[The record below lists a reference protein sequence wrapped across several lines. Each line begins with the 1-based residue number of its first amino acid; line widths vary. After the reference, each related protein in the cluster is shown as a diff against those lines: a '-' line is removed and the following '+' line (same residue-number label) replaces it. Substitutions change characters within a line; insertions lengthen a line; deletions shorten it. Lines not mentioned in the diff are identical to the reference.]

1 MHRSFWLAKPNM
13 ALMLLLAASLS
24 LAGFISLNV
33 EAGSAATRSGGLSV
47 PSSSSSSSSPSSGSS
62 RKAPRFGNRTLRKG
76 MSGDD
81 VKILKGIVRSKSLLS
96 SPLTTEFDTPTKSA
110 VKKFQRKEDI
120 STSGV
125 VNKATSK
132 SMIRSLRRTEASW
145 YGPGLYGN
153 GVACGGTL
161 RPGTVGV
168 AHKTLPCGSKVMVG
182 YRGRF
187 LMTKVIDRG
196 PYIKGRALDLTYAG
210 AKALGFINAGVA
222 NVRYAVVK
230 RK

>member
-1 MHRSFWLAKPNM
+1 MHHSLRLRKLNTA
-13 ALMLLLAASLS
+13 LLAALFAVG
-24 LAGFISLNV
+24 LGISLGASNGDA
-33 EAGSAATRSGGLSV
+33 ETRGTGGISIT
-47 PSSSSSSSSPSSGSS
+47 SPSSDSS
-62 RKAPRFGNRTLRKG
+62 NAKVASRFGNRTLRQG
-76 MSGDD
+76 MSGGD
-81 VKILKGIVRSKSLLS
+81 VRVLNGIVRSKQLLNA
-96 SPLTTEFDTPTKSA
+96 PLTTNFDPPTTSA
-110 VKKFQRKEDI
+110 VKRFQKGSSI
-120 STSGV
+120 KPSGV
-125 VNKATSK
+125 VNRSTSK
-132 SMIRSLRRTEASW
+132 TLVRSLRRTEASW

-161 RPGTVGV
+161 RRGTIGV

-196 PYIKGRALDLTYAG
+196 PYIRGRALDLTYAG
-210 AKALGFINAGVA
+210 AEALGFIDAGVA

>member
-1 MHRSFWLAKPNM
+1 MHRSPWLAKPNT
-13 ALMLLLAASLS
+13 ALILLIAAATFMTGFVVLS
-24 LAGFISLNV
+24 VDAS
-33 EAGSAATRSGGLSV
+33 SAATRSGGISMPV
-47 PSSSSSSSSPSSGSS
+47 SSSNPASAD
-62 RKAPRFGNRTLRKG
+62 KAPRFGNRTLRKG

-96 SPLTTEFDTPTKSA
+96 SPLTQQFDSPTKSA
-110 VKKFQRKEDI
+110 VKKFQRQADI

-125 VNKATSK
+125 VNEATSK
-132 SMIRSLRRTEASW
+132 TMIRSLKKTEASW

-168 AHKTLPCGSKVMVG
+168 AHKTLPCGSRVLVG

-196 PYIKGRALDLTYAG
+196 PYIAGRALDLTYAG
-210 AKALGFINAGVA
+210 ADALGFISAGVA

>member
-1 MHRSFWLAKPNM
+1 MHRSPRLAKPNM
-13 ALMLLLAASLS
+13 ALMLLIAATTFM
-24 LAGFISLNV
+24 AGFIVLSV
-33 EAGSAATRSGGLSV
+33 DAGSAATGSGGISMPGSSV
-47 PSSSSSSSSPSSGSS
+47 PKSE
-62 RKAPRFGNRTLRKG
+62 KAPRFGNRTLREG

-96 SPLTTEFDTPTKSA
+96 SPLTQQFDSPTKSA
-110 VKKFQRKEDI
+110 VKKFQRQADI

-132 SMIRSLRRTEASW
+132 TMVRSLKKTEASW

-168 AHKTLPCGSKVMVG
+168 AHKTLPCGSRVLVG
-182 YRGRF
+182 YHGRF

-196 PYIKGRALDLTYAG
+196 PYIAGRALDLTYAG
-210 AKALGFINAGVA
+210 ADALGFISAGVA

-230 RK
+230 RR

>member
-1 MHRSFWLAKPNM
+1 MTRSPWLAKPNM
-13 ALMLLLAASLS
+13 ALMLLVAATVVM
-24 LAGFISLNV
+24 AGFIAVN
-33 EAGSAATRSGGLSV
+33 ADTGSAATRSGGMSM
-47 PSSSSSSSSPSSGSS
+47 PGSAAKSSSSVPTEL
-62 RKAPRFGNRTLRKG
+62 APRFGNRTLREG

-81 VKILKGIVRSKSLLS
+81 VKILKGIARSKELLS
-96 SPLTTEFDTPTKSA
+96 SPLTDDFDSPTTSA
-110 VKKFQRKEDI
+110 VKKFQRDEEI

-125 VNKATSK
+125 VNEATSD
-132 SMIRSLRRTEASW
+132 SMVHSLKKTEASW

-161 RPGTVGV
+161 RPGTIGV
-168 AHKTLPCGSKVMVG
+168 AHKTLPCGSKVLVG
-182 YRGRF
+182 YHGRF

-196 PYIKGRALDLTYAG
+196 PYVKGRALDLTYAG
-210 AKALGFINAGVA
+210 AEALNFIDAGVA